1 MEIFSLGQCFTRI
14 TEDQSE
20 LQQEML
26 FWVCPQ
32 PSTFLLIFSAHR
44 MILSWLGCSI
54 PPGQKPLVP
63 KSWSAPITSN
73 SFFLLHYV
81 VHTCGLLISCL
92 QIPTHRAGRY
102 YRECVSM
109 AHLASSSYPQSIS
122 PWTSHTET
130 HLTAF
135 IHRVTHYHNQLP
147 LILGDIISA
156 AGASSVQKDTMTL
169 SGRWILSK
177 RSSPSSA
184 AVQRE
189 WCPCRSHLWTSLLS
203 SSSSVTFSLEEQI
216 CSLNAES
223 SLNYTYWRPA
233 PSHVLHSLQK
243 MENPSLR
250 HQIFTCIWCLTV
262 C

>member
-1 MEIFSLGQCFTRI
+1 MEVFSLGQCFTRI

-20 LQQEML
+20 LQQEIL

-73 SFFLLHYV
+73 PFFLLHYV

-135 IHRVTHYHNQLP
+135 IHSHPLSQSASPYPWGYHL
-147 LILGDIISA
+147 
-156 AGASSVQKDTMTL
+156 
-169 SGRWILSK
+169 
-177 RSSPSSA
+177 
-184 AVQRE
+184 
-189 WCPCRSHLWTSLLS
+189 CCRSLLS
-203 SSSSVTFSLEEQI
+203 TEGYNDTVWKMDLVQKIKSILSSS
-216 CSLNAES
+216 AEG
-223 SLNYTYWRPA
+223 
-233 PSHVLHSLQK
+233 VVSLQVSPLNLSTK
-243 MENPSLR
+243 FTQFSYFQLR
-250 HQIFTCIWCLTV
+250 RANLFS
-262 C
+262 